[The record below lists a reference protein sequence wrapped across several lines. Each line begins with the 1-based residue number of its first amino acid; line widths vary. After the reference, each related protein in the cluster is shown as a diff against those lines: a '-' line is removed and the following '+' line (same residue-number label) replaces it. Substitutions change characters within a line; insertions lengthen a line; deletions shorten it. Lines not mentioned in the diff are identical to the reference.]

1 MIIEAGKQG
10 AKAAGNAQSGSPVRW
25 LSLVF
30 ALGAL
35 ALYLP
40 TLLDA
45 GQQWMIND
53 NYAHG
58 VFIFPLCAFLL
69 WLRQDDIRSA
79 PVQPS
84 IWGLPLLIVG
94 IFLQSA
100 SYLLQVKYVGMWSL
114 ALTLTGGVL
123 MLFGPVMLRIV
134 RFAIV
139 FSLLANPLPHSLL
152 SGMTV
157 WIQNASTLGAAGLMD
172 ILGFTVVRNGNVI
185 QVPGAVLEVAAAC
198 SGFHKFLSLS
208 AFTLLYGY
216 LFTES
221 NRIRLILMVCV
232 LPIALIANI
241 LRIAGLIGAATSG
254 GLTALHAA
262 HDMAEYLAILLAFG
276 LLVLLGRS
284 LGCRNL
290 RFSL

>member
-1 MIIEAGKQG
+1 MIGTLPAPS
-10 AKAAGNAQSGSPVRW
+10 ARW
-25 LSLVF
+25 PGLLF
-30 ALGAL
+30 ALGVL
-35 ALYLP
+35 ALYTP
-40 TLLDA
+40 TLIDA

-69 WLRQDDIRSA
+69 WLRRDDIRSA

-84 IWGLPLLIVG
+84 VWGLPLLVAG
-94 IFLQSA
+94 VLLQSA
-100 SYLLQVKYVGMWSL
+100 SYLLQIKYIGMWSL
-114 ALTLTGGVL
+114 ALTLAGGVL
-123 MLFGPVMLRIV
+123 MLFGPQMLRIV

-157 WIQNASTLGAAGLMD
+157 WIQNASTVGAAGLMD
-172 ILGFTVVRNGNVI
+172 LLGFTLVRNGNVI

-221 NRIRLILMVCV
+221 NRVRLILLICV
-232 LPIALIANI
+232 LPIALIANV
-241 LRIAGLIGAATSG
+241 LRIAGLIAAATSG
-254 GLTALHAA
+254 GLHALHAA

>member
-1 MIIEAGKQG
+1 MIVEVGKHG
-10 AKAAGNAQSGSPVRW
+10 VKPSGNAESDSPIRW
-25 LSLVF
+25 LPLVF
-30 ALGAL
+30 ALGTV
-35 ALYLP
+35 ALYIP

-58 VFIFPLCAFLL
+58 VFIFPLCAFLI
-69 WLRQDDIRSA
+69 WLRRDDIRSA
-79 PVQPS
+79 TVQPS
-84 IWGLPLLIVG
+84 IWGLPLLVVG
-94 IFLQSA
+94 ILLQSA

-114 ALTLTGGVL
+114 AITLTGGVL
-123 MLFGPVMLRIV
+123 MLFGPAMLRIV

-152 SGMTV
+152 SGMTI

-172 ILGFTVVRNGNVI
+172 LLGFTVVRNGNVI

-216 LFTES
+216 LFTDN
-221 NRIRLILMVCV
+221 NRIRLILIVCV

-241 LRIAGLIGAATSG
+241 LRIAGLIAAASG
-254 GLTALHAA
+254 GGLSALHAA
-262 HDMAEYLAILLAFG
+262 HDMAEYMAILLAFA

>member
-1 MIIEAGKQG
+1 MITGVDKKRGVLEG
-10 AKAAGNAQSGSPVRW
+10 ASFLAPSVRW
-25 LSLVF
+25 PGLLF
-30 ALGAL
+30 AIGAV
-35 ALYLP
+35 ALYIP
-40 TLLDA
+40 TLIDA

-69 WLRQDDIRSA
+69 WLRRDDIRSA

-84 IWGLPLLIVG
+84 VWGLPLLLAGV
-94 IFLQSA
+94 FLQSV
-100 SYLLQVKYVGMWSL
+100 SYLLQIKYVGMWSL

-123 MLFGPVMLRIV
+123 MLFGPHMLRID
-134 RFAIV
+134 RFALI

-157 WIQNASTLGAAGLMD
+157 WIQNASTLGAAGIMD
-172 ILGFTVVRNGNVI
+172 LLGFTLVRNGNVI

-221 NRIRLILMVCV
+221 NRIRLILLVCV
-232 LPIALIANI
+232 LPIALIANV
-241 LRIAGLIGAATSG
+241 LRIAGLIAAATTG
-254 GLTALHAA
+254 GLSALHAA